1 MDEFDTEE
9 VFDAAFGEQRISST
23 SVIVICLGDLV
34 DENNDFVGAGFND
47 CLDGVLGFVT
57 TLDF

>member
-9 VFDAAFGEQRISST
+9 VFVAAFGEQRISST

-34 DENNDFVGAGFND
+34 DENNDLVGAGFND
-47 CLDGVLGFVT
+47 CLDGVLGFVA

>member
-1 MDEFDTEE
+1 MDVFDTDE
-9 VFDAAFGEQRISST
+9 VLDAALGEQRMSST

-47 CLDGVLGFVT
+47 CLDGVLGFVA